1 MESDRAQLSA
11 LATSLDDLTRRIAE
25 IAARHRTSPREDV
38 AHGADRKRAESE
50 PDSPA
55 AGDARSSRGPFT
67 AAYDGRTTAG
77 HDEGFW

>member
-38 AHGADRKRAESE
+38 AYGLDEVERAL
-50 PDSPA
+50 
-55 AGDARSSRGPFT
+55 
-67 AAYDGRTTAG
+67 TTAG
-77 HDEGFW
+77 RRLDKVMRVMRS